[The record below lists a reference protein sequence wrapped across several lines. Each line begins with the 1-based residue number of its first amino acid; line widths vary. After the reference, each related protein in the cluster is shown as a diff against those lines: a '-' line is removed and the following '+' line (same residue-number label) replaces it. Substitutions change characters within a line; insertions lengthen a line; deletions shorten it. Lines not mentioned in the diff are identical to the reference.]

1 MIKAIKAA
9 TTSYSEQV
17 KRLGREH
24 NLGPP
29 FLHAWGALLRAL
41 AQGKLGDRAK
51 TIEAYWNN
59 VISTARNLEEL
70 ADTVKHCRIS
80 KTHDAKQAKLQFAV
94 AVWRPEP
101 HDLRDLTLEDA
112 LLAALAEQGA
122 LRRNGAPPKSALAR
136 DAQRILDLLRPGE

>member
-1 MIKAIKAA
+1 M
-9 TTSYSEQV
+9 
-17 KRLGREH
+17 
-24 NLGPP
+24 
-29 FLHAWGALLRAL
+29 
-41 AQGKLGDRAK
+41 
-51 TIEAYWNN
+51 
-59 VISTARNLEEL
+59 
-70 ADTVKHCRIS
+70 KHCRIS